1 MRWLIL
7 RIRRLYHIIGLAII
21 NYLST
26 TSLTSLIVGNRIR
39 YFALTVLLGHILVYQ
54 YIRDSWLYK
63 DHHLTIV
70 DLEEFH
76 IRSPLAGEFL
86 RKSYL
91 PLKHIKGIFP
101 NETFLLDQKLK
112 DSPWELYRSLNEQY
126 DPRLLPTL
134 MLNAIHQSLVLSDGM
149 LDSSFTLPFSWNSF
163 LDLQSPLSAVRGMDC
178 HAFGSLA
185 RIPKANLSQCE
196 TVRGGVGY
204 PKFKIMGPVDHKTSE
219 VASRLIGYN
228 YLLHSAPLP
237 HRICF
242 LEIGPGGKAI
252 VVPVS
257 FKEKLKSPY
266 KQEVLKN
273 LILQYV
279 VKNEVVDIYSF
290 LAEGVD
296 FHHQRSLI
304 LSLWYESDL
313 QTSYIRDQDL
323 KRDKF
328 RVVDSSNQSQRL
340 SKQDFMFELEQFYSN
355 LQRKV
360 STSLSKHEINDF
372 DTELF
377 HNVQWTLADTI
388 DYPKF
393 FHEVRVLGN
402 SKGAHFDWR
411 FFKSTD
417 YSRYETQAILH
428 QLTRA
433 WLKFAHSVGLQT
445 WLAHGTLLGWYWNGM
460 NLPWDLDLDVQMTTE
475 SLILLARNYNQTLV
489 VDGTGTGAYLVEVGP
504 SFYSRVKG
512 SGQNIIDARFIDV
525 HTGFYVD
532 ITALSFT
539 DSSKYMS
546 VKKKASNELN
556 QLVDEQFLEKQA
568 SHTVVKDE
576 LYRDLTKGLIE
587 LYNNGSI
594 FNCRNNHFYSLQ
606 DLTPLQPVIFEGVT
620 AYVPPRYTQILQR
633 EYNKA
638 LLNYEY
644 AQHRYRPVLHLWIPS
659 KVCRKDTI
667 GNRCFDRKTLLEAKT
682 LRLMTSKGGGRG
694 RSLELEE
701 VRSVLVDPWTLRRSQ
716 AVEAIMKSE
725 S

>member
-1 MRWLIL
+1 M
-7 RIRRLYHIIGLAII
+7 
-21 NYLST
+21 
-26 TSLTSLIVGNRIR
+26 IVGSRLR

-54 YIRDSWLYK
+54 YVRDSWLHK

-76 IRSPLAGEFL
+76 IRSPLASEYL

-101 NETFLLDQKLK
+101 NETFLSDGKLN
-112 DSPWELYRSLNEQY
+112 DSSLELYRVLNEQY

-134 MLNAIHQSLVLSDGM
+134 MLSAVHQSLVLSDGI
-149 LDSSFTLPFSWNSF
+149 LDSSFTLPFSWNSL
-163 LDLQSPLSAVRGMDC
+163 LDLQSPLSVVSGMDC
-178 HAFGSLA
+178 QVFGSLA
-185 RIPKANLSQCE
+185 RIPTANLSQCE
-196 TVRGGVGY
+196 AASGGTNY
-204 PKFKIMGPVDHKTSE
+204 PKFKFVGPVDYKTSE
-219 VASRLIGYN
+219 MASRIIGYN
-228 YLLHSAPLP
+228 YLLHSAPSP

-242 LEIGPGGKAI
+242 LGIGPGEKAI
-252 VVPVS
+252 VVPVATKKRS
-257 FKEKLKSPY
+257 KSSY
-266 KQEVLKN
+266 KQQALTS

-279 VKNEVVDIYSF
+279 ANNDFVDINNS
-290 LAEGVD
+290 LVEGVD
-296 FHHQRSLI
+296 FHHQRGHI
-304 LSLWYESDL
+304 VSLWYESDRL
-313 QTSYIRDQDL
+313 TSYIRDQDL

-328 RVVDSSNQSQRL
+328 RVIDNSNQSLTL
-340 SKQDFMFELEQFYSN
+340 SKQDFIFELEQFYSD
-355 LQRKV
+355 LQQKV
-360 STSLSKHEINDF
+360 STSLSNHEINDF
-372 DTELF
+372 DSELF
-377 HNVQWTLADTI
+377 HNVQWTLGDTI
-388 DYPKF
+388 EYPKF
-393 FHEVRVLGN
+393 FHEVKVLGT

-428 QLTRA
+428 HLTRA
-433 WLKFAHSVGLQT
+433 WLNFSLSVGLKT

-475 SLILLARNYNQTLV
+475 SLMLLARNYNQTLV
-489 VDGTGTGAYLVEVGP
+489 VDETGTGAYLVEVGP

-539 DSSKYMS
+539 DSSKYVS
-546 VKKKASNELN
+546 VKQKTSSELN
-556 QLVDEQFLEKQA
+556 QLIDEQFLEKQA
-568 SHTVVKDE
+568 SHTMAKDE

-587 LYNNGSI
+587 LYNNGTI

-606 DLTPLQPVIFEGVT
+606 DLTPLQPVIFEGVRG
-620 AYVPPRYTQILQR
+620 YVPPRYSQILQR

-659 KVCRKDTI
+659 KVCRKDFI
-667 GNRCFDRKTLLEAKT
+667 GNRCFDRKTLLEAKN

-694 RSLELEE
+694 RGFELEE

-725 S
+725 SD